1 MIKSFLTTA
10 LLFLWGA
17 QAIAADTTIEM
28 LNKKGKERMLF
39 SEKIARV
46 NVGDTVFWKAK
57 SKGHNVEFIMKN
69 GVPDGVTKFKSKLN
83 KDTQFKFTV
92 PGIYA
97 YWCTPHKSMGMI
109 GFIVVG
115 DNKENLA
122 AIKKVKFFGKSKKLA
137 KALIEQLQKST
148 TTFS

>member
-1 MIKSFLTTA
+1 MKKVFLTTA
-10 LLFLWGA
+10 LLVLWTA
-17 QAIAADTTIEM
+17 QAMAADTTIEM

-46 NVGDTVFWKAK
+46 NVGDTVFWTAK

-69 GVPDGVTKFKSKLN
+69 GVPKGVKKFKSKLN
-83 KDTQFKFTV
+83 KDTKYKFSV

-109 GFIVVG
+109 GFVIVG
-115 DNKENLA
+115 DNKENLP

-137 KALIEQLQKST
+137 KALIQQL
-148 TTFS
+148 

>member
-1 MIKSFLTTA
+1 MKKVFLTTA
-10 LLFLWGA
+10 LLVLWTA

-39 SEKIARV
+39 SEKIARI
-46 NVGDTVFWKAK
+46 NVGDTIFWTAK

-69 GVPDGVTKFKSKLN
+69 GVPEGVEKFKSKLN
-83 KDTQFKFTV
+83 KDTKYKFTV

-109 GFIVVG
+109 GFVIV
-115 DNKENLA
+115 DENKENLPT
-122 AIKKVKFFGKSKKLA
+122 IKKVKFFGKSKKLA
-137 KALIEQLQKST
+137 KALIEQL
-148 TTFS
+148 

>member
-1 MIKSFLTTA
+1 MKKSFLTIA
-10 LLFLWGA
+10 LLVLWSA
-17 QAIAADTTIEM
+17 QAIGADTTIEM

-46 NVGDTVFWKAK
+46 NVGDTVFWTAK

-69 GVPDGVTKFKSKLN
+69 GVPDGVKKFKSKLN
-83 KDTQFKFTV
+83 KDTKYKFTV

-115 DNKENLA
+115 NNKENLF
-122 AIKKVKFFGKSKKLA
+122 AIRKVKFFGKSKKVA
-137 KALIEQLQKST
+137 KELIKKL
-148 TTFS
+148 

>member
-1 MIKSFLTTA
+1 MIKAFLTTA

-69 GVPDGVTKFKSKLN
+69 GVPDGVTKLKSKLN

-137 KALIEQLQKST
+137 KALIEQL
-148 TTFS
+148 

>member
-1 MIKSFLTTA
+1 MKKVFLTTA
-10 LLFLWGA
+10 LLVLWTA
-17 QAIAADTTIEM
+17 QAMAADTTIEM

-46 NVGDTVFWKAK
+46 NVGDTVFWTAK

-69 GVPDGVTKFKSKLN
+69 GVPKGVKKFKSKLN
-83 KDTQFKFTV
+83 KDTKYKFTV

-109 GFIVVG
+109 GFVIV
-115 DNKENLA
+115 DENKENLPT
-122 AIKKVKFFGKSKKLA
+122 IKKVKFFGKSKKLA
-137 KALIEQLQKST
+137 KALIEQL
-148 TTFS
+148 

>member
-10 LLFLWGA
+10 LLVLWGV
-17 QAIAADTTIEM
+17 QAIAADTTIQM

-39 SEKIARV
+39 SEKITRV

-69 GVPDGVTKFKSKLN
+69 GVPDGVDKFKSKLN
-83 KDTQFKFTV
+83 KDTQYKFTV

-97 YWCTPHKSMGMI
+97 YWCTPHKSMGMV
-109 GFIVVG
+109 GFIIVG

-122 AIKKVKFFGKSKKLA
+122 TIKKVKFFGKSKKLA
-137 KALIEQLQKST
+137 KALIEKL
-148 TTFS
+148 

>member
-1 MIKSFLTTA
+1 MMKSFLTTA
-10 LLFLWGA
+10 LLVLWGV
-17 QAIAADTTIEM
+17 QAIAADTTIQM

-39 SEKIARV
+39 SEKITRV

-69 GVPDGVTKFKSKLN
+69 GVPDGVDKFKSKLN
-83 KDTQFKFTV
+83 KDTQYKFTV

-97 YWCTPHKSMGMI
+97 YWCTPHKSMGMV
-109 GFIVVG
+109 GFIIVG

-122 AIKKVKFFGKSKKLA
+122 TIKKVKFFGKSKKLA
-137 KALIEQLQKST
+137 KALIEKL
-148 TTFS
+148 

>member
-10 LLFLWGA
+10 LIFLWGA

-28 LNKKGKERMLF
+28 LNKQGKERMLF

-137 KALIEQLQKST
+137 KALIEQL
-148 TTFS
+148 

>member
-1 MIKSFLTTA
+1 
-10 LLFLWGA
+10 
-17 QAIAADTTIEM
+17 M

-137 KALIEQLQKST
+137 KGLIDKL
-148 TTFS
+148 

>member
-1 MIKSFLTTA
+1 MKKLILTTA
-10 LLFLWGA
+10 ALVLWAA
-17 QAIAADTTIEM
+17 QAVAADTTIEM

-46 NVGDTVFWKAK
+46 NVGDTVFWTAK

-69 GVPDGVTKFKSKLN
+69 GVPDGVKKFKSKLS
-83 KDTQFKFTV
+83 KDTKYKFTV

-137 KALIEQLQKST
+137 KALIEQL
-148 TTFS
+148 

>member
-1 MIKSFLTTA
+1 
-10 LLFLWGA
+10 
-17 QAIAADTTIEM
+17 M

-69 GVPDGVTKFKSKLN
+69 GVPDGATKFKSKLN

-115 DNKENLA
+115 DNKENLS

-137 KALIEQLQKST
+137 KALIEQL
-148 TTFS
+148 

>member
-1 MIKSFLTTA
+1 MKKVVLTTA
-10 LLFLWGA
+10 LLVLWTA
-17 QAIAADTTIEM
+17 QAIAADTTIKM

-39 SEKIARV
+39 SEKIARI
-46 NVGDTVFWKAK
+46 NVGDTVFWTAK

-69 GVPDGVTKFKSKLN
+69 GVPEGVKKFKSKLN
-83 KDTQFKFTV
+83 KDTKYQFTV

-115 DNKENLA
+115 DKKENLA

-137 KALIEQLQKST
+137 KALIEQL
-148 TTFS
+148 